1 MVRSVPVL
9 WFPPLL
15 ACSGGRR
22 KPVPVNGILDL
33 FQQFDGEPG
42 VRGTLWCR
50 DGHGRAATDDTSAD
64 PGRDSFPTQSCGS
77 CINRAAVS
85 YPLITYGGLLSWR
98 NTGGSGMQVRLLGP
112 VEVAVGDEVRPVPG
126 LRRKAVLAMLGL
138 HPGQIVSSDR
148 LIDMVWEEDAPA
160 TALNTLQR
168 HISYLRDLLGAKE
181 TIVAR
186 APGYLLDL
194 GDEATDVLTAERLI
208 RAGKQASD
216 PIRTIELLRAA
227 LALWRGRPL
236 ADVTPLRW
244 FGEQA
249 ERLDNTEHE
258 AMHALVEARLELGEH
273 QPLIPELERLIAGR
287 PLDEGLYRLL
297 MIALYRSGRQAA
309 SLERFQQLKRVL
321 AEELGIDPSPP
332 LRELETA
339 ILRQEAALDAPT
351 RVTVVATAPV
361 PAQLPLATRAFAPRT
376 RELAWLDA
384 MLADSRG
391 ADSTMITVVSGT
403 AGVGKTSLAVHWA
416 HQVRRSFPD
425 GQLYV
430 DLRGFG
436 SDAMVDPPAVLRR
449 FLDAYGVPGHRIPAG
464 LDELAA
470 LYRSVLADRRV
481 LVVLDNARD
490 VEQVRPLLPGS
501 PGCAVVLTSRNQLTG
516 LVAFEGA
523 QSITLGLL
531 TDDEAHDLLTRRI
544 GADRVAAETI
554 AVQDMITLCARL
566 PLALALAAASCV
578 TRPELAVGEVT
589 TQLRASAGPFD
600 ALQSVFSWSYQ
611 AIGLDAAQ
619 LFRLLGLHP
628 GPNFTEPTAASLA
641 GNDVA
646 AVRPLLA
653 ELIGANLIQE
663 SIPGRYRFHDLLWTY
678 AFVRANSDESQ
689 AARTAAS
696 HRLLDHYLHTSVRAA
711 MLLTPHRQPITGLMP
726 PRRGVTVAAPD
737 TRDAAVTW
745 FTDERT
751 ALQAMVKRAA
761 VDGFDTHVWQLA
773 WATQDFLDRWGHWDD
788 QVVNQLLATDAARR
802 LGLLAAQGHAHISAS
817 TTYARLGDHDQAQTH
832 LQQALDLFAG
842 LGDFGAQA
850 KVQYQLGWLSNR
862 QGRHGQA
869 VRHARQALR
878 LYRAAGQPMMAA
890 RTLNSLGWG
899 YALSGDYAR
908 ARPRCELALAQ
919 MRHLGDLAFQAGTSD
934 SLGYIHHHL
943 GNHDLAIA
951 HYLRALELYRG
962 HDDRYYE
969 ADTLDHLG
977 DAYRAAADAVAARA
991 AWEQAL
997 EILDQLGHTD
1007 AARVRVKLVS

>member
-1 MVRSVPVL
+1 
-9 WFPPLL
+9 
-15 ACSGGRR
+15 
-22 KPVPVNGILDL
+22 
-33 FQQFDGEPG
+33 
-42 VRGTLWCR
+42 
-50 DGHGRAATDDTSAD
+50 
-64 PGRDSFPTQSCGS
+64 
-77 CINRAAVS
+77 
-85 YPLITYGGLLSWR
+85 
-98 NTGGSGMQVRLLGP
+98 MQVRLLGP
-112 VEVAVGDEVRPVPG
+112 VEVAIGDLVRPVPG
-126 LRRKAVLAMLGL
+126 LRRKAVLAMLSL

-148 LIDMVWEEDAPA
+148 LIDVVWGEDAPA

-168 HISYLRDLLGAKE
+168 HISYLRDLLGAKD
-181 TIVAR
+181 TIVAK

-216 PIRTIELLRAA
+216 PIRTVEILRAA

-236 ADVTPLRW
+236 ADVTALRW

-273 QPLIPELERLIAGR
+273 QPLIPELERLIADR

-321 AEELGIDPSPP
+321 AEEFGIDPSPP

-351 RVTVVATAPV
+351 RVTVVATAPI
-361 PAQLPLATRAFAPRT
+361 PAQLPLATRAFAPRA
-376 RELAWLDA
+376 RELARLDA
-384 MLADSRG
+384 MLADSDRV
-391 ADSTMITVVSGT
+391 DSMPVTVVSGT
-403 AGVGKTSLAVHWA
+403 AGAGKTSLTVHWA

-436 SDAMVDPPAVLRR
+436 GGAMVDPAAVLRR
-449 FLDAYGVPGHRIPAG
+449 FLDAYGVPVHRIPAG

-490 VEQVRPLLPGS
+490 DEQVRPLLPGS
-501 PGCAVVLTSRNQLTG
+501 LGCAVVVTSRNQLTG

-531 TDDEAHDLLTRRI
+531 TDDEARDLLTRRI
-544 GADRVAAETI
+544 GADRVAAETA
-554 AVQDMITLCARL
+554 AVQNMITLCARL
-566 PLALALAAASCV
+566 PLALAIAAASCV
-578 TRPELAVGEVT
+578 TRPDLAVTEVI
-589 TQLRASAGPFD
+589 TQLRASVGPFD
-600 ALQSVFSWSYQ
+600 ALQSVFSWSYH
-611 AIGLDAAQ
+611 ALRPGAAR

-628 GPNFTEPTAASLA
+628 GPDFTEPTAASLA
-641 GNDVA
+641 GIDAA

-663 SIPGRYRFHDLLWTY
+663 SNPGRYGLHDLLWTY
-678 AFVRANSDESQ
+678 AVDRAATEESQ
-689 AARTAAS
+689 AERTAANR
-696 HRLLDHYLHTSVRAA
+696 RLLDHYLHTSVPAA
-711 MLLTPHRQPITGLMP
+711 MLLTPHRQPITGLVP
-726 PRRGVTVAAPD
+726 PQRGVTIVAPD
-737 TRDAAVTW
+737 SRDGAVAW
-745 FTDERT
+745 FTVERT
-751 ALQAMVKRAA
+751 TLQAMVKRAA
-761 VDGFDTHVWQLA
+761 ADGFDAHVWQLA
-773 WATQDFLDRWGHWDD
+773 WAAQDFLDRWGHWDD
-788 QVVNQLLATDAARR
+788 QVLNQLLATDAARR
-802 LGLLAAQGHAHISAS
+802 LGLHPAQGHAHISAS
-817 TTYARLGDHDQAQTH
+817 TTYARLGDYDRAQTQ
-832 LQQALDLFAG
+832 LQQALELFAA
-842 LGDFGAQA
+842 LGDFGGQA

-862 QGRHGQA
+862 QGRHDQA

-899 YALSGDYAR
+899 YALSGDFAR
-908 ARPRCELALAQ
+908 ARARCELALAHMQ
-919 MRHLGDLAFQAGTSD
+919 RLGDLAFQAGTSD

-943 GNHDLAIA
+943 GNHDLAIT

-977 DAYRAAADAVAARA
+977 DTYRAAGDADAARA

-1007 AARVRVKLVS
+1007 ASRVRAKLVS